1 MKPLNF
7 DWMLTGCHPLS
18 EVASAYFPSIR
29 TDSAARTFRKQLLLY
44 PQLYNELCTA
54 GYTVHTTI
62 LTPIHIAGLIR
73 TWGLPGMAR
82 GEADKFLEH

>member
-1 MKPLNF
+1 
-7 DWMLTGCHPLS
+7 MLTGCHPLS

-54 GYTVHTTI
+54 GFTVHTTI